1 MHDRRSVKLMIGR
14 IVMGERIK
22 DHFHFVILLQD
33 MTGHIMRIS
42 LYDTRHTDILKTY
55 REIKRKSILYVSR
68 VKLVRQ
74 PEWNV
79 LRSTYFSTVVFEPN
93 MPEAHDIRMFGCRRW
108 SPCSC

>member
-1 MHDRRSVKLMIGR
+1 
-14 IVMGERIK
+14 
-22 DHFHFVILLQD
+22 
-33 MTGHIMRIS
+33 MRIS

-68 VKLVRQ
+68 VKLVRE

-79 LRSTYFSTVVFEPN
+79 LRSTDFSTVVFEPN
-93 MPEAHDIRMFGCRRW
+93 MPEARDIRMFGCRRW